1 MTGRRTRNR
10 FRPFFYIHAAKAKL
24 FGFRNVFMRSVLPIS
39 AIQTGILYIYH
50 GIELLMKYIIL
61 ICLMSFFLW
70 SCSGSNSDPAGSGNL
85 VSIDIEEVLRISD
98 EYTDEFLFGS
108 LSGIIVDSEGHILAG
123 DQSLKTI
130 YHFSPEGSYIG
141 NFGQEGAGPGE
152 FGQFFTLG
160 ITYDDSL
167 YVQDMM
173 QSRVQAF
180 GKNSAGSWAFGSTIP
195 LRRGTGGFPSN
206 LHKLSDTELIVHYM
220 RGVQSGN
227 SAEKPFLQMA
237 NRDGEMIG
245 EKILEL
251 EPFQMHVIRSE
262 NRVMAISIPHTY
274 HQPYAISPAGHIYT
288 GYNETLMISK
298 FDHQGNHLLDID
310 FPVEPLE
317 LSRDEKD
324 EAVSN
329 FGEAAGE
336 VRSRIPDI
344 KPAFT
349 RLLVAD
355 NGNLWVHRGKV
366 ADDQVWFV
374 FSDTGN
380 PLFEVK
386 LPPKYNVSQVRH
398 GNIYGTMTDEDEL
411 VSIFVYRYISDDLV
425 EGYTGDV
432 R

>member
-1 MTGRRTRNR
+1 M
-10 FRPFFYIHAAKAKL
+10 
-24 FGFRNVFMRSVLPIS
+24 
-39 AIQTGILYIYH
+39 
-50 GIELLMKYIIL
+50 
-61 ICLMSFFLW
+61 W
-70 SCSGSNSDPAGSGNL
+70 SCSGSDSDAEGSENL
-85 VSIDIEEVLRISD
+85 VSIDIEETLRISD
-98 EYTDEFLFGS
+98 EHADEFLFGR
-108 LSGIIVDSEGHILAG
+108 LSGIVVDSEGHILAG
-123 DQSLKTI
+123 DQSMKTI
-130 YHFSPEGSYIG
+130 YHFSPEGLYIG

-152 FGQFFTLG
+152 FGQYFNLG
-160 ITYDDSL
+160 ISDDDSL

-173 QSRVQAF
+173 QSRVQTF
-180 GKNSAGSWAFGSTIP
+180 GKNSEGSWVFGSTIP
-195 LRRGTGGFPSN
+195 LRRGEGGFPSN
-206 LHKLSDTELIVHYM
+206 LNKISDTEFIVHYM

-237 NRDGEMIG
+237 NRDGEMVG

-274 HQPYAISPAGHIYT
+274 HQPYAISSSGHIYS
-288 GYNETLMISK
+288 GYSENFLISK

-317 LSRDEKD
+317 LTREEKD

-355 NGNLWVHRGKV
+355 TGDLWVHRGKV
-366 ADDQVWFV
+366 TDDQVWFV
-374 FSDTGN
+374 FSGMGK
-380 PLFEVK
+380 PLYEVK
-386 LPPKYNVSQVRH
+386 LPLKYNVSQVRL
-398 GNIYGTMTDEDEL
+398 GNIYGTLTDDDEL
-411 VSIFVYRYISDDLV
+411 VKIVVYRYISDDSA
-425 EGYTGDV
+425 EGYASDI